1 MQIQYRHNG
10 RSGGYGIAFENNAPP
25 MGTSGKSI
33 AARPKRILIG
43 IIQSNSV
50 KEKEGT
56 IGMA

>member
-1 MQIQYRHNG
+1 
-10 RSGGYGIAFENNAPP
+10 
-25 MGTSGKSI
+25 MGTGKSI

>member
-1 MQIQYRHNG
+1 MADAYTLQMDG
-10 RSGGYGIAFENNAPP
+10 GGYGIALKIMPP
-25 MGTSGKSI
+25 IMGTGKSI